1 MDPKRLRELAGMS
14 TGTEPSLMK
23 EYHESMETLTLMEKM
38 YQGKHNLGIDTDV
51 EPIEEIQKRMEAASR
66 ALGIANRLRDPEY
79 KKKHLSMVLS
89 SMNTIRAAL
98 KHAIK
103 QAEGPGD
110 EF

>member
-1 MDPKRLRELAGMS
+1 MDSKRLRELAGIKS
-14 TGTEPSLMK
+14 RDQSEIL
-23 EYHESMETLTLMEKM
+23 EEHNESMEELTLLEKR
-38 YQGKHNLGIDTDV
+38 YEGRHNLGIDTDV
-51 EPIEEIQKRMEAASR
+51 ESIAEIQKRMDAASR

-98 KHAIK
+98 QHAIK
-103 QAEGPGD
+103 QAEESGD